1 MKNNE
6 KILENKKYSDQYIC
20 RNFEILEKMYFSK
33 FRNFD
38 QYICR
43 AQVFSVYFFPYS
55 RFINTQKFPVYK
67 YTKIPGKNTNEN
79 FEISKNTQKT

>member
-1 MKNNE
+1 MKKFW
-6 KILENKKYSDQYIC
+6 KIKNILISIYVEISKFWKKCI
-20 RNFEILEKMYFSK
+20 

-79 FEISKNTQKT
+79 FEILKNT